1 VFELKDKNGALVEVM
16 NKNKSKILDV
26 EDCEQWFGNGAF
38 TPE

>member
-1 VFELKDKNGALVEVM
+1 M